1 MAASSGL
8 SQRVGSYDSEF
19 EYDSEAERKR
29 RKYADLSAKDKKKKS
44 SKGHKRELEE
54 EYNKEEGRIMRHKI
68 ISLNAFDRHKVLV
81 NNYLTYYGG
90 TATELKRD
98 SSKDKT
104 DFDVIR
110 ENHKFL
116 WTEEDDPDETWAKRL
131 AKKYYDKLFKE
142 YCIADLSRYKENKVA
157 MRWRIEQE
165 VQQGKGQFLCGDKKC
180 NEHEGLKSWEVNFA
194 YMEDGQKKNAL
205 VKLRLC
211 PDCSYKLNYHH
222 KKKEAKPKYKVKDGT
237 SKDRRHKKSRKHT
250 RASEDSDSE
259 GSPNPDETPGYNK
272 DTVKPPSE
280 DKQSAEETSTNIWSG
295 PAKIVEEKSRE
306 EEFDEYFADMFL

>member
-1 MAASSGL
+1 MSNSNPKYL
-8 SQRVGSYDSEF
+8 SNQAGSYDSEF
-19 EYDSEAERKR
+19 EYDSESERKR
-29 RKYADLSAKDKKKKS
+29 RRYEDLAKKEKKKKS

-68 ISLNAFDRHKVLV
+68 ISLNAFDKHKLLV
-81 NNYLTYYGG
+81 NNYLQYYGG
-90 TATELKRD
+90 KAGEFKRD
-98 SSKDKT
+98 TSKDKT
-104 DFDVIR
+104 DLDVIR
-110 ENHKFL
+110 EHHKFL

-157 MRWRIEQE
+157 MRWRIERE
-165 VQQGKGQFLCGDKKC
+165 VMEGKGQFLCGNKKC
-180 NEHEGLKSWEVNFA
+180 NEHRDLKSWEVNFA
-194 YMEDGQKKNAL
+194 YMEDGEKKNAL

-222 KKKEAKPKYKVKDGT
+222 KKKEAKPAQKSESKKHKKPKKHRRDSDDSHSDEEASNIPT
-237 SKDRRHKKSRKHT
+237 SSKD
-250 RASEDSDSE
+250 
-259 GSPNPDETPGYNK
+259 NPETSQPNK
-272 DTVKPPSE
+272 DQPT
-280 DKQSAEETSTNIWSG
+280 AENIWSG